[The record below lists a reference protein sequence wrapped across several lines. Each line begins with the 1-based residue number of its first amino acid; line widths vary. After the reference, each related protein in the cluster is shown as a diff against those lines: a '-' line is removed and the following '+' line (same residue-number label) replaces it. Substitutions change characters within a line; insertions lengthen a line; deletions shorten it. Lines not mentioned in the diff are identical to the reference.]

1 VAVGLVDNMEILGT
15 REIRKGKSAME
26 IVGMMIKKSAT
37 VLKALD
43 SAG

>member
-1 VAVGLVDNMEILGT
+1 MEILGT
-15 REIRKGKSAME
+15 KEIRKGKSAKE

-37 VLKALD
+37 VLRALG

>member
-1 VAVGLVDNMEILGT
+1 MKVLGT
-15 REIRKGKSAME
+15 RETRKGRSAME

-37 VLKALD
+37 VLRALG